1 MNRAEHATENRP
13 LFHVGPKLRAD
24 DQRAFEVFRQR
35 SHERRRRR
43 LAGFGENVKRG
54 FGQDKRREIA
64 RENAFALALPRQ
76 FKRDVHIEA
85 TPNCLIDRLGVVC
98 RRNKIAAMLFDPLQH
113 CVDHGVAFVV
123 ARLLGSPPLARNRV
137 EFVKESL
144 TVTGEDSP
152 MATLMLSIMGAVAAF
167 ERAMILERQREGVA
181 LAKKAGVYKGRA
193 PAIRPGNGKLAE
205 LIRLQSQG
213 ASVSEIA
220 RQLGVSRQTVYSALK
235 QEVAA

>member
-1 MNRAEHATENRP
+1 MRIGYRRVSTLDQNTARQLDGIPLDKVFEDHASGKDTARP
-13 LFHVGPKLRAD
+13 QLQAAL
-24 DQRAFEVFRQR
+24 EW
-35 SHERRRRR
+35 
-43 LAGFGENVKRG
+43 
-54 FGQDKRREIA
+54 A
-64 RENAFALALPRQ
+64 REG
-76 FKRDVHIEA
+76 D
-85 TPNCLIDRLGVVC
+85 TLIIHSMDR
-98 RRNKIAAMLFDPLQH
+98 
-113 CVDHGVAFVV
+113 
-123 ARLLGSPPLARNRV
+123 LARNLGDLLRLVADLTGRGVRV
-137 EFVKESL
+137 EFVKEAL
-144 TVTGEDSP
+144 TFTGEDSP
-152 MATLMLSIMGAVAAF
+152 MATLMLSIMGAVASF

>member
-1 MNRAEHATENRP
+1 MRIGYRRVSTLDQNTARQLDGIPLDKVFEDHASGKDTARP
-13 LFHVGPKLRAD
+13 QLQAAL
-24 DQRAFEVFRQR
+24 EW
-35 SHERRRRR
+35 
-43 LAGFGENVKRG
+43 
-54 FGQDKRREIA
+54 A
-64 RENAFALALPRQ
+64 REGDTLV
-76 FKRDVHIEA
+76 VHSM
-85 TPNCLIDRLGVVC
+85 DR
-98 RRNKIAAMLFDPLQH
+98 
-113 CVDHGVAFVV
+113 
-123 ARLLGSPPLARNRV
+123 LARNLGDLLRLVADLTGRGVRV
-137 EFVKESL
+137 EFVKEAL
-144 TVTGEDSP
+144 TFTGEDSP
-152 MATLMLSIMGAVAAF
+152 MATLMLSIMGAVASF